1 MDLPVTVTIAATR
14 SAVKF
19 SLAIRGSVDVGST
32 ADTANDPFGGG
43 PDMPR
48 YVIPGVVGSCAIA
61 SAKVSGIPLLLRFYR
76 PQRRGRGTSHELIVN
91 CFAVHTPLPATNVG
105 FRGVLQAGKPD
116 LEAARSRQCWR

>member
-19 SLAIRGSVDVGST
+19 SLAIRGSVDVGRT

-61 SAKVSGIPLLLRFYR
+61 SAKVSGIPLLLRFDR
-76 PQRRGRGTSHELIVN
+76 AQRRGRGASHELIIS
-91 CFAVHTPLPATNVG
+91 CFAMHVPLPTSDVG
-105 FRGVLQAGKPD
+105 FRGIPQARKPD
-116 LEAARSRQCWR
+116 LK